1 MTKEKTAHEA
11 KIISRNI
18 SISWK
23 QAVEIS
29 NLIRYKP
36 LEKAQVILQRI
47 IKKEIPVPY
56 KRYRK
61 SIPHRKG
68 NIATGRYPV
77 KAASHFLQLLNNLE
91 ANAEFKGL
99 DTKNLVITKLIS
111 NKAGNQ
117 PHYGRKRRQ
126 MRRTHMEIHVAE
138 K

>member
-23 QAVEIS
+23 QAVELS
-29 NLIRYKP
+29 DFIRSKP
-36 LEKAQVILQRI
+36 LKIAQDMLQKVIT
-47 IKKEIPVPY
+47 KEIPVPY

-77 KAASHFLQLLNNLE
+77 KAASHFLQLLKNLE

-99 DTKNLVITKLIS
+99 DTKNLIIIKLIS